1 MSMLLKKRRTVVQIA
16 ASIRSRNN
24 IDDFPSLERLKL
36 YEQWK
41 PGTAKKVLDGIW
53 LYQEKRTK
61 IELQE
66 VEQAIADTYKRQL
79 VSFGVKLA
87 AIFAVNAAIYVI
99 QIILRNETGLYFS
112 LEIQPNILNRLILAI
127 PDSIFC
133 LADEFAL

>member
-1 MSMLLKKRRTVVQIA
+1 MLLKKRRTVDQIA

-41 PGTAKKVLDGIW
+41 PGTTKKVLDGIW

-79 VSFGVKLA
+79 VSFGVKVA

-99 QIILRNETGLYFS
+99 QII
-112 LEIQPNILNRLILAI
+112 
-127 PDSIFC
+127 
-133 LADEFAL
+133 

>member
-1 MSMLLKKRRTVVQIA
+1 MPMLLKKRRTVVQIA

-41 PGTAKKVLDGIW
+41 PGTAKMVLDGIW

-112 LEIQPNILNRLILAI
+112 LEIQPNILNRLILAS

>member
-1 MSMLLKKRRTVVQIA
+1 MPMLLKKRRTVDQIA

-41 PGTAKKVLDGIW
+41 PGTTKKVLDGIW

-79 VSFGVKLA
+79 VSFGVKVA

-99 QIILRNETGLYFS
+99 QII
-112 LEIQPNILNRLILAI
+112 
-127 PDSIFC
+127 
-133 LADEFAL
+133 